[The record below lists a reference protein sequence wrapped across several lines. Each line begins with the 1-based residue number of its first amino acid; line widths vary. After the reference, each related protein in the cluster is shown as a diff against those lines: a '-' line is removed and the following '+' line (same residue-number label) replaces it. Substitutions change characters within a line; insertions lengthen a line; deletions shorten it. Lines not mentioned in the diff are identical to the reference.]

1 MAGTVYMYIFFKCP
15 VLKVLAYSDY
25 LMIYLYNI
33 PKRKSKHTHTH
44 KDKTAFKK
52 EEKKSALLLLV
63 FQMGK
68 T

>member
-1 MAGTVYMYIFFKCP
+1 MAATVYMYIFFKCP

-33 PKRKSKHTHTH
+33 TKRKSKHTHTH